1 MSVPAPAP
9 AGRRGSG
16 LHVLSVAVAAGV
28 LALDQLTKAW
38 ALEALDDRT
47 IHLFWTL
54 QLNLTFNSGMAFGQ
68 AEGWGPVIGVVA
80 LVVIIALLLSL
91 RRSGSRLSAVAIGMV
106 IGGALGNLADRA
118 FRGGEGF
125 LQGSVVDFI
134 DFQWWPVFNVAD
146 IGVVVG
152 GLLLVFDNFRHRDEP
167 ATGDPP
173 PAA

>member
-1 MSVPAPAP
+1 MTEPAPAP

-16 LHVLSVAVAAGV
+16 LHVLSAVVAAGV
-28 LALDQLTKAW
+28 LLLDQLTKSW
-38 ALEALDDRT
+38 ALEALDDRN

-80 LVVIIALLLSL
+80 LVVIIALLLSM

-152 GLLLVFDNFRHRDEP
+152 GLLLVFDSFRHRDEP
-167 ATGDPP
+167 ADSGDP
-173 PAA
+173 AAA